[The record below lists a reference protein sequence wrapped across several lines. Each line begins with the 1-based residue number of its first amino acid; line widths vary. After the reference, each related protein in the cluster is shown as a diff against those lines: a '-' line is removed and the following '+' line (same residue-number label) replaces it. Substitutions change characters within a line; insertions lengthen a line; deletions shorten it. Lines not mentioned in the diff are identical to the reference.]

1 MQMIVKV
8 VEDPEDPTQLMLD
21 LGLELCASLGWA
33 SGDTVSWTDN
43 MDGTWTLQK
52 ITTPLTPSQ

>member
-8 VEDPEDPTQLMLD
+8 IEDPEDPTQLMLD
-21 LGLELCASLGWA
+21 LGSELCASLGWA
-33 SGDTVSWTDN
+33 PEDTVSWTDN

-52 ITTPLTPSQ
+52 ISTTVIPSQ